1 MLPRTRSFPGIIAGF
16 FILLV
21 ISSAIFSLFL
31 SADNISLAA
40 LWQDAYLAHL
50 TSFSIKQALLSSLLS
65 VGFAIPIAKALS
77 HRHFIGKN
85 LLLKLCAITLVLPV
99 LVGVFGLLAFYGKN
113 GLLRELFSYFGL
125 NWHWQIYG
133 LDGIL
138 LAHTFFNLPFCVQL
152 FTHAFSRI
160 PKSQLRLANQ
170 LGLKGATRFRLLEWP
185 YLLPHLPHALGLVF
199 MLCFTSFTA
208 VMALGGGPQATTIE
222 LAIYQAI
229 RFEFDL
235 ETGALL
241 AIWQLC
247 LCVLF
252 QLGFHF
258 FASPTAFAN
267 EEKIAIAPFIDSKAQ
282 KIWDYSWIGAFLCF
296 LLPPLALIISQGL
309 NPKTWPLLTEPS
321 LLDACKNS
329 FFIAIS
335 AACLTLFLATCFILT
350 ARFWRYQG
358 KQNKAT
364 GLMLIAQ
371 SILVVP
377 SIVIATGLFLI
388 FQTYTDVFA
397 APYFLVILVN
407 SLMALSFAINSLYEA
422 AYQVTYQYQSL
433 CETLGIKGL
442 NRLKLIDWQLLRTP
456 LARAFAISFVLS
468 TGDLSAIAL
477 VGSQDFQ
484 TLPLYLFQLM
494 GSYQMQAAAAA
505 SLLLFSLSLLSY
517 SLIET
522 LLKRKKYAVN

>member
-1 MLPRTRSFPGIIAGF
+1 MLTPFRIWPGIIAGL
-16 FILLV
+16 FILIL
-21 ISSAIFSLFL
+21 ISSAIFSLLL
-31 SADNISLAA
+31 SADNINPFA
-40 LWQDAYLAHL
+40 LWQNAYLAHL

-65 VGFAIPIAKALS
+65 VGFAIPIALALS
-77 HRHFIGKN
+77 HRDFYGKN

-99 LVGVFGLLAFYGKN
+99 LVGVFGLLAIYGRN
-113 GLLRELFSYFGL
+113 GLISELVSYFGL
-125 NWHWQIYG
+125 SWQWQIYG

-138 LAHTFFNLPFCVQL
+138 LAHTFLNLPFCVQL
-152 FTHAFSRI
+152 FTQAFSRI

-170 LGLKGATRFRLLEWP
+170 LGLKGIARFRLLEWP
-185 YLLPHLPHALGLVF
+185 YLKPYLPHAIGLVF
-199 MLCFTSFTA
+199 MLCFTSFTV
-208 VMALGGGPQATTIE
+208 VMALGGGPQASTLE

-229 RFEFDL
+229 RFDFDL

-241 AIWQLC
+241 AIWQLI
-247 LCVLF
+247 LCALF

-258 FASPTAFAN
+258 FAHPTTFAN
-267 EEKIAIAPFIDSKAQ
+267 EEEVAFAPLIDSKLQ
-282 KIWDYSWIGAFLCF
+282 KIWDYSWIGAFLCL
-296 LLPPLALIISQGL
+296 LLPPLVLIITQGL

-321 LLDACKNS
+321 LLKACKNS

-335 AACLTLFLATCFILT
+335 AACLTLVLATCFILT
-350 ARFWRYQG
+350 ARLWRYQG
-358 KQNKAT
+358 KQKKAT
-364 GLMLIAQ
+364 GLLFIAQ
-371 SILVVP
+371 SILIVP

-388 FQTYTDVFA
+388 FQTYTDVFE

-407 SLMALSFAINSLYEA
+407 GLMALPFAINTLYEA

-433 CETLGIKGL
+433 CESLGIKGL
-442 NRLKLIDWQLLRTP
+442 NRLSLIEWQLLRAP

-505 SLLLFSLSLLSY
+505 SFLLFGLSLISY

-522 LLKRKKYAVN
+522 LFKRKKYVVN

>member
-1 MLPRTRSFPGIIAGF
+1 MLTTSRTWPGIIAGL
-16 FILLV
+16 FILLL

-31 SADNISLAA
+31 SADNINPLA

-65 VGFAIPIAKALS
+65 VGFAIPIAQALS
-77 HRHFIGKN
+77 HRDFIGKS

-113 GLLRELFSYFGL
+113 GLISNLLNYFGF
-125 NWHWQIYG
+125 NWQWQIYG

-138 LAHTFFNLPFCVQL
+138 LAHTFLNLPFCVQL
-152 FTHAFSRI
+152 FTQALSRI
-160 PKSQLRLANQ
+160 PQSQLRLANQ
-170 LGLKGATRFRLLEWP
+170 LGLKGVARFRLLEWP
-185 YLLPHLPHALGLVF
+185 YLKPHLPHVIGLVF
-199 MLCFTSFTA
+199 MLCFTSFTV
-208 VMALGGGPQATTIE
+208 VMALGGGPQASTIE

-229 RFEFDL
+229 RFDFDL

-247 LCVLF
+247 LCALF

-258 FASPTAFAN
+258 FARPTAFAK
-267 EEKIAIAPFIDSKAQ
+267 EEKIAFAPLIDSKLQ
-282 KIWDYSWIGAFLCF
+282 KIWDHSWISALLF
-296 LLPPLALIISQGL
+296 LLFPPLGLIIAQGL
-309 NPKTWPLLTEPS
+309 NPKIWSLLTEPS
-321 LLDACKNS
+321 LLKACKNS
-329 FFIAIS
+329 FFIALS
-335 AACLTLFLATCFILT
+335 AASLTLVLATCLILT
-350 ARFWRYQG
+350 GRFWRYQG
-358 KQNKAT
+358 QQKKAT
-364 GLMLIAQ
+364 GLLLIAQ

-377 SIVIATGLFLI
+377 SIVVATGLFLI

-407 SLMALSFAINSLYEA
+407 SLMALPFAINSLYEA

-433 CETLGIKGL
+433 CTSLGIKGL
-442 NRLKLIDWQLLRTP
+442 NRLGLIEWQLLRAP

-468 TGDLSAIAL
+468 TGDLGAIAL

-505 SLLLFSLSLLSY
+505 SLLLFGLSLLSY
-517 SLIET
+517 SLIEI
-522 LLKRKKYAVN
+522 LLKRKKICC